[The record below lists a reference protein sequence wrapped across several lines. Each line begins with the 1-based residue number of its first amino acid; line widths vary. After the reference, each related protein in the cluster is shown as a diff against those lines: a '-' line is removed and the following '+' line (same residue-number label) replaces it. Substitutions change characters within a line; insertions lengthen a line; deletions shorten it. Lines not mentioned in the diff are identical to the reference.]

1 MTLAAHG
8 QRSMKILY
16 IVPYVPSLIRVRP
29 YNFLRALVQQNHELV
44 LATLWSDPAELEA
57 LQSLERLGVRVI
69 AERLSTPRA
78 AWNSLCALPG
88 SRPIQTRYAWHPGL
102 AATLEADLRAGR
114 YDVVHVEHLRGAAYG
129 LLARRVLME
138 MGSATPIVWDSVDSI
153 SHLFTQAS
161 QQSRSL
167 KGRLMTRLELERTQ
181 RVEAALPC
189 VFDRVLVTSSVD
201 RTAFIN
207 LSDRPEFV
215 RRRIRVVPNGVD
227 TDYFTPAAKQS
238 ATPTLVV
245 SGKMSYHAN
254 VTMVLRLLQE
264 IMPRVWQQR
273 PEVQVWVV
281 GKDPAPAIRTLAA
294 KQPRTAATGVL
305 SPPRIVV
312 TGAVPDMRPYLQ
324 QATLAVAPL
333 TYGAGIQ
340 NKVLEAMAC
349 GTPVVASPSAV
360 AALDIVEGRD
370 LVIAREDEAFA
381 ALILSLLDDGS
392 RCRHLAAN
400 GRAFV
405 ERHHSWDKITVRL
418 ANSYKTIC
426 NGKSSV
432 LNSSAAFPQL
442 F

>member
-1 MTLAAHG
+1 
-8 QRSMKILY
+8 MKILY

-29 YNFLRALVQQNHELV
+29 YNFLRALVQQNHDLV

-57 LQSLERLGVRVI
+57 IQSLERLGVRVI
-69 AERLSTPRA
+69 AERLSTTRA

-102 AATLEADLRAGR
+102 AAMVEAELRTGA

-129 LLARRVLME
+129 LLARRVLAE
-138 MGSATPIVWDSVDSI
+138 MGSTTPIVWDSVDSI

-161 QQSRSL
+161 QHSRSL
-167 KGRLMTRLELERTQ
+167 KGKLVTRLELERTQ
-181 RVEAALPC
+181 RVEATLPC
-189 VFDRVLVTSSVD
+189 IFDRVLVTSSVD

-207 LSDRPEFV
+207 LSDRPELV
-215 RRRIRVVPNGVD
+215 SQRIQVVPNGVD
-227 TDYFTPAAKQS
+227 TDYFLPAAAKS

-254 VTMVLRLLQE
+254 VTMAVRLLRE
-264 IMPRVWQQR
+264 IMPLVWRAR
-273 PEVQVWVV
+273 PDVRIWVV

-294 KQPRTAATGVL
+294 KQPRHAWDGAAA
-305 SPPRIVV
+305 PPRIVV

-370 LVIAREDEAFA
+370 LVIARDDEAFA
-381 ALILSLLDDGS
+381 AQILSLLDDATQ
-392 RCRHLAAN
+392 RRRLAAD
-400 GRAFV
+400 GRAYV
-405 ERHHSWDKITVRL
+405 ERHHSWDKIAARLSTSYQTV
-418 ANSYKTIC
+418 C

-432 LNSSAAFPQL
+432 LNSTPDFPQI